1 MRATATATAT
11 AAVSPLLA
19 AALDDSRALANLG
32 VWTAPCDVT
41 LREADRLLKLL
52 AGTWPMPQVLVQPT
66 GAIALEWEAGGR
78 GWLVL
83 TLSGTATLEH
93 AAVIDGDEYGLTED
107 FVDAVPDWARELL
120 RRLLAHPVSHS

>member
-1 MRATATATAT
+1 M
-11 AAVSPLLA
+11 SPLLA
-19 AALDDSRALANLG
+19 AAVDDSRALVKLG
-32 VWTAPCDVT
+32 VWSAPNDVT

-52 AGTWPMPQVLVQPT
+52 AHAWPVPQVLVQPS
-66 GAIALEWEAGGR
+66 GAIALEWEAGAR

-93 AAVIDGDEYGLTED
+93 AAVIDGDEYGLTEA
-107 FVDAVPDWARELL
+107 FVDAVPDWAQELL